1 MLHVFKAALPP
12 DAGVTQIKSSLPCL
26 TPMLICAFC
35 PTSSAAWNTL
45 LAALFPH
52 LMNSH
57 SLSQR
62 NSWSPLHLPH
72 PSSLS
77 RSVCFHCTALSQCIS
92 SDVIMINVNHAGFT
106 VCLFHGAVGR
116 ARPGPIYESSRW
128 QPWRRWNRGGG
139 GGGGGD
145 LDDVSPWYSAVTL
158 ARLAAPNRGC
168 VCQSWVTAKHFLLC
182 WQTHWFLHRGCLFW

>member
-62 NSWSPLHLPH
+62 NSWSPLHLPT
-72 PSSLS
+72 PP
-77 RSVCFHCTALSQCIS
+77 HCLGQC
-92 SDVIMINVNHAGFT
+92 AFT
-106 VCLFHGAVGR
+106 VRPSVSALAVTWSWLMLITPDLLCVYFMAQLAERGPAPSTR
-116 ARPGPIYESSRW
+116 APAGSH
-128 QPWRRWNRGGG
+128 GGG
-139 GGGGGD
+139 GTVVVVVVVVGGT
-145 LDDVSPWYSAVTL
+145 WMMF
-158 ARLAAPNRGC
+158 RLGTR
-168 VCQSWVTAKHFLLC
+168 L
-182 WQTHWFLHRGCLFW
+182 

>member
-106 VCLFHGAVGR
+106 VCLFYGAVGR

-128 QPWRRWNRGGG
+128 QPWRRWNRGG